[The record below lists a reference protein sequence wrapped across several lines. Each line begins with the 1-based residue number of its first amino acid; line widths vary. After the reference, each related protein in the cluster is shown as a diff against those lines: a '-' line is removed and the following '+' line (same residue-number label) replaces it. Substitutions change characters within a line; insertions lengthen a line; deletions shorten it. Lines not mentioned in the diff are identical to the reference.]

1 MIANKNMRIERNLR
15 IAATL
20 IAVPAILLSLAASFP
35 KLGSLPSLII
45 GEEVLK
51 PIAFFCLISAVILS
65 QSHFVSFGQNEGAPQ
80 RVPQWLGACVDVL
93 LLLIIGFFTYT
104 YLHEAI
110 VEKPELF
117 PDWLLMDIDP
127 MERLLSG
134 PPAWVLVSALLVVGA
149 CLYLNI
155 KVWGLPLVIV
165 AICAASY
172 AVLASLSSRFGWAPD
187 NTFLNYPLAANDP
200 GSELRK
206 YLVIGD
212 AHSLLGTFTSI
223 LLRIVLPFVILGSLF
238 SATGGGKSL
247 IKLAFQMTKNTKGGP
262 AHGAIVASSLFG
274 TISGGPVVNVLAT
287 GVLTIPMMLNQKFK
301 STFAGGVEAA
311 ASSGGQIVPPVMG
324 VAAFFLANFTGVPYS
339 SVIVAAIIPAVL
351 YYVCLVMTVSLEAD
365 KLGMKPMGDLLEE
378 YQMKSQDWAN
388 LIIIF
393 VPILVIITVLASEAF
408 TVAAAGIFALLTLI
422 PLSFIDPNVRKNP
435 FILLSSFSDGAITAG
450 KILLLFTAV
459 AIVDSSLSAIGF
471 PNSFGAF
478 IASLTKGGVSV
489 FGYELSGNLY
499 LLLVLAMTMVAAL
512 ILGMGMPTLPAY
524 ANVAIVMASGLTGL
538 GLSVFT
544 ANMFV
549 FYFAVASA
557 ITPPVAVAAFAA
569 ASITK
574 ADPMRTSFAAVRLGL
589 VLFLIPFVFA
599 FYPELLLI
607 EDAFIADRVSG
618 DLIAMRPNGFE
629 WLTFWSIL
637 ARVLLAIYLLSSAI
651 ARFDRRNLSGVEV
664 TLRLGLAVGCLCTPV
679 IVHMPSVGLSLMLL
693 FFGGRTLKSIG
704 KR

>member
-1 MIANKNMRIERNLR
+1 MNTEQNLR
-15 IAATL
+15 VTAVLRVIATL
-20 IAVPAILLSLAASFP
+20 IALPAILLSLAASFP
-35 KLGSLPSLII
+35 KLGALPSLTI
-45 GEEVLK
+45 GEEILK

-65 QSHFVSFGQNEGAPQ
+65 YSHFVRFGQNKRAPQ
-80 RVPQWLGACVDVL
+80 WVGACIDAAL
-93 LLLIIGFFTYT
+93 LAIIAFFTYT

-117 PDWLLMDIDP
+117 PDWLLLDIDP
-127 MERLLSG
+127 MDRLLSG
-134 PPAWVLVSALLVVGA
+134 PPAWILVSALLAVGT

-155 KVWGLPLVIV
+155 KVWGRPLVIV
-165 AICAASY
+165 ALAAASY
-172 AVLASLSSRFGWAPD
+172 AVLATVSSHFNWAPD
-187 NTFLNYPLAANDP
+187 NVFLNYPLAAKDP

-206 YLVIGD
+206 YLIIGD

-247 IKLAFQMTKNTKGGP
+247 IKLAFKMTRNTKGGP

-274 TISGGPVVNVLAT
+274 TVSGGPVVNVLAT
-287 GVLTIPMMLNQKFK
+287 GVLTIPMMLNQKFTK
-301 STFAGGVEAA
+301 TFAGGVEAA

-339 SVIVAAIIPAVL
+339 SVIIAAIIPAVL
-351 YYVCLVMTVSLEAD
+351 YYLCLVMTVSLEAG
-365 KLGMKPMGDLLEE
+365 KLGMEPMGELPEE
-378 YQMKSQDWAN
+378 YQMKRQDWAN
-388 LIIIF
+388 LAIIF
-393 VPILVIITVLASEAF
+393 IPIMVIITVLASEAF

-422 PLSFIDPNVRKNP
+422 PLSFIDPDVRAKP
-435 FILLSSFSDGAITAG
+435 SMLLSAFSDAAITAG

-478 IASLTKGGVSV
+478 ISSLTKGGVSV
-489 FGYELSGNLY
+489 FGMELNGGLY
-499 LLLVLAMTMVAAL
+499 LLLVLTMTMIAAL

-574 ADPMRTSFAAVRLGL
+574 ADPMRTGFTAVRLGL

-607 EDAFIADRVSG
+607 EDAFIADQVSG

-629 WLTFWSIL
+629 HTTFWSIL
-637 ARVLLAIYLLSSAI
+637 ARVILAIYLLSSAI
-651 ARFDRRNLSGVEV
+651 TRYDRRDLSKFEAI
-664 TLRLGLAVGCLCTPV
+664 LRLILAVGCLCVPISMHGV
-679 IVHMPSVGLSLMLL
+679 SVALSIIILVFGARL
-693 FFGGRTLKSIG
+693 FGA
-704 KR
+704 KRLNVA